1 MRARPRRIAARLRRR
16 PDAGDPEPGI
26 ELWQPTYATA
36 RQLQAHGLVPWPDAA
51 GVSWPGG
58 VIECR
63 RHLTASI
70 WADDVTAL
78 VLRARRG
85 GALWRR
91 MPRLCERCRSNAT
104 N

>member
-1 MRARPRRIAARLRRR
+1 MKARLRRMAARLRRH
-16 PDAGDPEPGI
+16 PDRGDPGPGM
-26 ELWQPTYATA
+26 ELWHPTYATA
-36 RQLQAHGLVPWPDAA
+36 RELQAHGLVPWPDAA

-58 VIECR
+58 LIECR
-63 RHLTASI
+63 QHLTASA

-85 GALWRR
+85 GTLWRR
-91 MPRLCERCRSNAT
+91 MPRLCERCRNDAA

>member
-1 MRARPRRIAARLRRR
+1 MRARLRRLAARLRRR
-16 PDAGDPEPGI
+16 PDRGDPGPGL

-36 RQLQAHGLVPWPDAA
+36 RELQAHGLVPWADAA

-58 VIECR
+58 LIECR
-63 RHLTASI
+63 RHLAASA

-85 GALWRR
+85 SALWRR
-91 MPRLCERCRSNAT
+91 MPRLCERCRNDAAT
-104 N
+104 

>member
-1 MRARPRRIAARLRRR
+1 MKARLRRMAARLRRR
-16 PDAGDPEPGI
+16 PDRRDQALGM

-36 RQLQAHGLVPWPDAA
+36 RELQARGLVPWPDAA

-58 VIECR
+58 LIECR
-63 RHLTASI
+63 RHLTASA

-85 GALWRR
+85 GTLWRR
-91 MPRLCERCRSNAT
+91 MPRLCERCRNDAA